1 MSHVFFIPIRVHWFI
16 STMWC
21 ACGFLPLWRV
31 QKLPSRRLI
40 CPTSSKRLESVTSH
54 VWILPSGQ
62 EMFFPPA
69 YMTPP
74 GRTKSRAYNPMPPQ
88 QSQQGENWKHISS
101 FLSLLFFYSM
111 TTTTVERG
119 CTSNLRSFT
128 TSFPGNV
135 RATPPRGT
143 STSNTLSF
151 VQFMAMRYFP

>member
-1 MSHVFFIPIRVHWFI
+1 MFFIPIRVHWFI

-21 ACGFLPLWRV
+21 ACVFLPLWRV

-74 GRTKSRAYNPMPPQ
+74 GCTKSRAYNPMPH
-88 QSQQGENWKHISS
+88 SKANRAKTY
-101 FLSLLFFYSM
+101 FLNYNFPYSM

-135 RATPPRGT
+135 RATP
-143 STSNTLSF
+143 S
-151 VQFMAMRYFP
+151 